1 MMNSTRLSPLR
12 APARPLHQLRGAL
25 GNQAFGRVIQ
35 AKLQISRPGD
45 EYEREADRVADQVMR
60 MPEPQLQ
67 RACPSGGGYPKC
79 QTKQPSQEHER
90 LQTKRVQAGDTGQI
104 AAPPIVHDLLAE
116 PGQPLDPATRGFM
129 EPRFGCDFN
138 DVRVHADAG
147 ADVAAAA
154 VGARAFTV
162 GADVVFRRG
171 EFVPHT
177 QAGRALLAH
186 ELAHVAQGP
195 SRQPQLFRKE
205 AIEPHYPTEDEQRE
219 IEKILSR
226 EFKET
231 AATEPAPPGEPA
243 KERGTPLNEEQR
255 RKLAGELK
263 QPYLDTLDRLD
274 SGSGSSDSALDE
286 TEAFEVLTQAR
297 EDIYKRFGDYAKR
310 ITLTREDVKTP
321 AERRKAKQVF
331 VQFSID
337 PSVTRDLARTIATTD
352 CKTCLTKLAPL
363 NQGSRKAVI
372 DTLIEFGFAVEGGA
386 KLRRALAKKVP
397 GGFSH
402 GLERLSLALRPRE
415 ELRHTALHELMHALV
430 HPVFR
435 AAFGDEDYINEGF
448 TEYFTQEIVGSVN
461 PSYKN
466 QYEKVI
472 SVRDAMQG
480 PFHFVGNEG
489 AEESMRL
496 AYFRGRLD
504 LIGWRPSGPDEEQA
518 VKNAAKETV
527 KEGFDPIEAGEPK
540 QWDAATASR
549 YAKIYQAEAQAK
561 QAASRNVLGV
571 GLYFTKDAADTIAV
585 RYARVIARTEPYAKG
600 QLLLEGQLLGSPVQN
615 PSRLGASFGIG
626 AEYQEPYFYAQ
637 AGVRF
642 VGTAAPAGG
651 ANRLDVSPFAGLG
664 IRAWQT
670 IRVGVE
676 GYLAVPVLK
685 GQDRLY
691 GGIVTLGVE
700 L

>member
-1 MMNSTRLSPLR
+1 MNSTSPSPLR
-12 APARPLHQLRGAL
+12 APARTLHQQLGAL
-25 GNQAFGRVIQ
+25 GNQAFGSVIQ
-35 AKLQISRPGD
+35 AKLQISQPGD
-45 EYEREADRVADQVMR
+45 EYEREADRVADQVAR
-60 MPEPQLQ
+60 MPESQVE
-67 RACPSGGGYPKC
+67 RACPCGGGSPKS

-90 LQTKRVQAGDTGQI
+90 LQTKRVQASDTGQV
-104 AAPPIVHDLLAE
+104 AAPPIVHDVLAE

-138 DVRVHADAG
+138 DVRVHADAV

-226 EFKET
+226 EFTET
-231 AATEPAPPGEPA
+231 AATAPAAPGAPA
-243 KERGTPLNEEQR
+243 KERGTSLNEEQR
-255 RKLAGELK
+255 RKLAEELK
-263 QPYLDTLDRLD
+263 QPYLDTLDKLD
-274 SGSGSSDSALDE
+274 SGSESSDGAVDE
-286 TEAFEVLTQAR
+286 TEAFEILTQAK

-310 ITLTREDVKTP
+310 ITFTREDVTTP

-337 PSVTRDLARTIATTD
+337 PGVARDLARTIATTD
-352 CKTCLTKLAPL
+352 CKTCLTRLAPL
-363 NQGSRKAVI
+363 DRDSKTAVI
-372 DTLIEFGFAVEGGA
+372 DTLIGFGSAVEGGA
-386 KLRRALAKKVP
+386 KLQRALKKRVP
-397 GGFSH
+397 GGYSH
-402 GLERLSLALRPRE
+402 GRERISLRLRPRE
-415 ELRHTALHELMHALV
+415 ELRHTAIHELIHALA
-430 HPVFR
+430 HPTFR
-435 AAFGDEDYINEGF
+435 AAFGDEDNINEGF

-461 PSYKN
+461 PSYKT

-472 SVRDAMQG
+472 SARDAMKG
-480 PFHFVGNEG
+480 PFHFIGSEA

-518 VKNAAKETV
+518 VKEAAKETV
-527 KEGFDPIEAGEPK
+527 NEGFDPMAAGEPK

-600 QLLLEGQLLGSPVQN
+600 QFLLEGQLLGSPAQN
-615 PSRLGASFGIG
+615 PIRLGASLGLG

-651 ANRLDVSPFAGLG
+651 ATRLDVSPFAGLG

-670 IRVGVE
+670 LRVGVE
-676 GYLAVPVLK
+676 GYVAVPLLT